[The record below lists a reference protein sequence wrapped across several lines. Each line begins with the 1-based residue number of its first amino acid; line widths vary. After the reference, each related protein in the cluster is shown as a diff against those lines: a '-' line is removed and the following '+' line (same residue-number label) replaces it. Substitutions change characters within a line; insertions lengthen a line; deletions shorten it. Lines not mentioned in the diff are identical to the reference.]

1 MGHADDSAGE
11 LVQELLQPLHAF
23 GVQVVGGLVQQQH
36 VGLGQQQAAQ
46 RHAALLAA
54 GQLADDGV
62 PGRQAQRVGGD
73 FHLVLD
79 VVGAAG
85 GGGGD
90 DGFKL
95 GLLGGQRV
103 EISVRLGIGGID
115 LVQALLGR
123 DHRAQAFLDGLAH
136 RVLGVEL
143 RLLRQVAD
151 VQARHGDG
159 FAFDLAVHTRH
170 DLQQRRLARAV
181 QAQHADLGARKNE
194 REISRRI
201 CRFGG
206 TILPTRF
213 MV

>member
-90 DGFKL
+90 DFKL

-115 LVQALLGR
+115 LVQALGR

-136 RVLGVEL
+136 R
-143 RLLRQVAD
+143 
-151 VQARHGDG
+151 ARG
-159 FAFDLAVHTRH
+159 
-170 DLQQRRLARAV
+170 
-181 QAQHADLGARKNE
+181 
-194 REISRRI
+194 
-201 CRFGG
+201 
-206 TILPTRF
+206 
-213 MV
+213 